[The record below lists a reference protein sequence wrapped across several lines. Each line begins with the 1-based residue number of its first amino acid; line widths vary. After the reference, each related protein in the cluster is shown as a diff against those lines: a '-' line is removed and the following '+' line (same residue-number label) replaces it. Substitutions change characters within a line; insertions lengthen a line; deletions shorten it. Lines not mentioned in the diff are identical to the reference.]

1 MKTRMEVEALKR
13 NWIKD
18 PIWDIYDTEGYEEYR
33 DELRKFQTN
42 MMQEWRA
49 REYNKVYDYAR
60 GLGIETLGN
69 PADEPNLELAKLL
82 MQIEERLTALEN
94 KWG

>member
-1 MKTRMEVEALKR
+1 MKTRQEVEQLKQC
-13 NWIKD
+13 WIKD
-18 PIWDIYDTEGYEEYR
+18 PIWDIYDTEGYEEYK
-33 DELRKFQTN
+33 DELRVFQTN

-60 GLGIETLGN
+60 TLSIETLGN

-82 MQIEERLTALEN
+82 MQIEKRLTQIEN
-94 KWG
+94 KD

>member
-1 MKTRMEVEALKR
+1 MKARQEMEQLKQC
-13 NWIKD
+13 WIKD
-18 PIWDIYDTEGYEEYR
+18 PIWDIYETEGYEEYR
-33 DELRKFQTN
+33 DELRVFQTN

-60 GLGIETLGN
+60 RLGIETLGN

-82 MQIEERLTALEN
+82 MRIEERLTQVEN
-94 KWG
+94 KD